1 MRILLPTDA
10 WYPQVNGVVR
20 ALAATVRELEA
31 LGHQVLVVGPDR
43 FRTVPAPF
51 YPEVRLA
58 LAPGRRLARLADDF
72 RPDAVH
78 IPVEGPIGLAAR
90 RLCRRR
96 GWPFTTSYHTRFG
109 HYLQAWAGIGG
120 GLPLA
125 YQRWF
130 HGAGARF
137 MVQTDS
143 LACELGT
150 QGFRR
155 IRRWNRAVDT
165 SHFRPLPGRDFLN
178 LPRPVF
184 LNVGRVSAEK
194 NLEAFL
200 SLDLPGSKVVV
211 GDGPLLPSLRAR
223 YPGVTFTGAL
233 SGDTLVRHYGA
244 ADVFVFPSRTETL
257 GLVTLE
263 ALACGTPVAAFPV
276 PGPLDVIGDNPV
288 GVLDTDLRRAALAAL
303 SIPREACRAFA
314 LTFSWRRCTEEFLAN
329 LVPIAGCRQPGRRA
343 AVAAD

>member
-20 ALAATVRELEA
+20 ALSATVRELGS
-31 LGHQVLVVGPDR
+31 LGHEVLVVGPDR
-43 FRTVPAPF
+43 FRTVPAPL
-51 YPEVRLA
+51 YPEIRLA
-58 LAPGRRLARLADDF
+58 LAPGRLLARLADRF

-96 GWPFTTSYHTRFG
+96 GWRFTTSYHTRFG
-109 HYLQAWAGIGG
+109 HYLQAWAGVGG
-120 GLPLA
+120 SLPLA

-130 HGAGARF
+130 HGAGAGF
-137 MVQTDS
+137 MVQTDT
-143 LACELGT
+143 LACELKS
-150 QGFRR
+150 QGFHR

-165 SHFRPLPGRDFLN
+165 DHFRPLPDRDFLG
-178 LPRPVF
+178 LPRPIF

-200 SLDLPGSKVVV
+200 ALDLPGSKVLV
-211 GDGPLLPSLRAR
+211 GDGPLLPTLRAR

-233 SGDTLVRHYGA
+233 SGEALVRHFGA

-288 GVLDTDLRRAALAAL
+288 GVLDDDLRRGALAAL
-303 SIPREACRAFA
+303 SIPRQACRDFA
-314 LTFSWRRCTEEFLAN
+314 LTFSWRRCTEEFLGN
-329 LVPIAGCRQPGRRA
+329 LVPVTSA
-343 AVAAD
+343 A